1 MSVELSHNA
10 QAAIATD
17 AGDIARPPDL
27 GRARTEERG
36 PGGDGLNKRFRPG
49 EGIIQAVLLAC
60 GAVSIMTTIGI
71 VAVLVYESWL
81 FFTVNGVSLVE
92 FFTNT
97 TWQPRIGEFGM
108 LPLLAATL
116 QVSLIAML
124 VALPVG
130 LAAAIYLS
138 EYASPRA
145 RATLKPVLE
154 LLAGVPTV
162 IYGYFALTLMTPLL
176 RAIFGPSV
184 VNVYNMASAG
194 IVIGILIIPLVASMS
209 EDALRAVPQA
219 LREAA
224 YGLGATKFETATR
237 IVVPAALSG
246 VSAAFIVAVSRAV
259 GETMVV
265 AIAAGA
271 GPNLTANP
279 FAAAETLTGHIA
291 RISSGDLSYDSADYQ
306 SIFALALV
314 LFVMTLGLNVVSRQ
328 IMRRF
333 REEYQ

>member
-1 MSVELSHNA
+1 LSAELSQNA
-10 QAAIATD
+10 KPAFSGDAGVTRTD
-17 AGDIARPPDL
+17 A
-27 GRARTEERG
+27 
-36 PGGDGLNKRFRPG
+36 PGEGVASLDKHFRPG
-49 EGIIQAVLLAC
+49 EVIVQALLFAC
-60 GAVSIMTTIGI
+60 GIVSILTTIGI
-71 VAVLVYESWL
+71 VTVLVYESWL
-81 FFTVNGVSLVE
+81 FFTDNNVSVVE

-97 TWQPRIGEFGM
+97 VWQPRIGEFGV

-116 QVSLIAML
+116 QVSLIAMC
-124 VALPVG
+124 VALPLG
-130 LAAAIYLS
+130 LASAIYLS

-176 RAIFGPSV
+176 RAIFGVGV

-209 EDALRAVPQA
+209 EDALRAVPQS

-224 YGLGATKFETATR
+224 YGLGATKFETATK

-271 GPNLTANP
+271 GPNLTLNP
-279 FAAAETLTGHIA
+279 FQAAETLTGHIA

-314 LFVMTLGLNVVSRQ
+314 LFVMTLGLNIVSRQ

>member
-1 MSVELSHNA
+1 MSAKLSQNA
-10 QAAIATD
+10 QATFSTD
-17 AGDIARPPDL
+17 AGDLALPPDL
-27 GRARTEERG
+27 GLMRREERE
-36 PGGDGLNKRFRPG
+36 PGGSSLDKQFRPG
-49 EGIIQAVLLAC
+49 EGLIQAVLFAC
-60 GAVSIMTTIGI
+60 GAISILTTIGI

-81 FFTVNGVSLVE
+81 FFTDNDVSVVE

-97 TWQPRIGEFGM
+97 VWQPRIGEFGV

-116 QVSLIAML
+116 QVSLIAMC
-124 VALPVG
+124 VALPIG
-130 LAAAIYLS
+130 LASAIYLS

-162 IYGYFALTLMTPLL
+162 IYGYFALTLMTPFL
-176 RAIFGPSV
+176 RAVFGAST

-194 IVIGILIIPLVASMS
+194 IVIGILIVPLVASMS
-209 EDALRAVPQA
+209 EDALRAVPQS

-224 YGLGATKFETATR
+224 YGLGATKFETATK

-246 VSAAFIVAVSRAV
+246 ISAAFIVAVSRAV

-271 GPNLTANP
+271 GPNLTVNP
-279 FAAAETLTGHIA
+279 FEAAETLTGHIA

-314 LFVMTLGLNVVSRQ
+314 LFVMTLGLNIISRQ